1 VKKVGEDKL
10 SVMVPPYRVDILHEV
25 DLAEEVAIGYG
36 YFKIKPKLPS
46 CLTIGKTHI
55 LRRLESLSRR
65 LMIGL
70 GYQEVINFTLTNQ
83 AEHFQ
88 YMRTAGTPLVKLTNP
103 VSSEYTILRES
114 LLAGLV
120 RTLRTNKHEKLPQR
134 IFEVGDV
141 IREDSRSETGVGQ
154 ELRCSAVTVH
164 PTANFAEIKSA
175 FLAFTSGF
183 GRNTDLISFAAI
195 EHPSFMR
202 GRVARAFIREKKIAV
217 LGELHPEVIT
227 NFELEYPVVAF
238 EVDIEPLHLGS

>member
-1 VKKVGEDKL
+1 VL
-10 SVMVPPYRVDILHEV
+10 VPPYRVDILHEV

-55 LRRLESLSRR
+55 SRRLESLSRR

-70 GYQEVINFTLTNQ
+70 GYQEVINFTLTNE
-83 AEHFQ
+83 AEHFL
-88 YMRTAGTPLVKLTNP
+88 YMRTIGTPLVKLMNP

-120 RTLRTNKHEKLPQR
+120 RTLKTNKHEKLPQK

-141 IREDSRSETGVGQ
+141 TREDSTSETGVGQ
-154 ELRCSAVTVH
+154 ELRCSAVTIH

-175 FLAFTSGF
+175 FLAFTNGF
-183 GRNTDLISFAAI
+183 GRNAAQVSFSAL

-202 GRVARAFIREKKIAV
+202 GRVAAAIIRDKKIAV

-227 NFELEYPVVAF
+227 NFELEYPVAAF
-238 EVDIEPLHLGS
+238 EVNIETFFPRL